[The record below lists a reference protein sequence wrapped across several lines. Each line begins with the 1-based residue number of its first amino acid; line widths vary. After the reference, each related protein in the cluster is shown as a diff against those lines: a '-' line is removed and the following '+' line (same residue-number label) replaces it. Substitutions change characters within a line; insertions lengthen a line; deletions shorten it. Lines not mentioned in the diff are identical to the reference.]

1 MWADR
6 IGVQAGISHHWGVE
20 GSNALLLCLRDYS
33 SGRRGLGEIQKG
45 ECGLAGFTYKEQYA
59 VVVICEDEKQQEAVY
74 HRLKE
79 EGHKCKVVAV

>member
-1 MWADR
+1 MECRREYPIIEALR
-6 IGVQAGISHHWGVE
+6 AATPFCYACGIILRQAG
-20 GSNALLLCLRDYS
+20 A
-33 SGRRGLGEIQKG
+33 GEIQKG

-74 HRLKE
+74 NRLKE